1 VSTRDH
7 GGMEPENPPADLV
20 AFVRAV
26 LGDPPARVLEIG
38 AGAGALAARLSS
50 IGYDLVAI
58 DPSPGSANVVPTALH
73 ELDEPAG
80 AFDAAVAVLSLHHVE
95 PLRESLQNLARML
108 RPGGRVAID
117 EFDVAR
123 FDVRAARWLNSQWT
137 AAGRD
142 AHESPDAMVASHR
155 AHLHPLSHIADELT
169 AHFTLG
175 LPVPGA
181 YLHRWHLDPSLRTAE
196 ERLIADGR
204 LPATGARLVAIRR

>member
-1 VSTRDH
+1 VSTNDD
-7 GGMEPENPPADLV
+7 GDMEPENPPADLV

-26 LGDPPARVLEIG
+26 LPDPPARVLEIG
-38 AGAGALAARLSS
+38 AGAGLLAARLSS
-50 IGYDLVAI
+50 IGHDVVAI
-58 DPSPGSANVVPTALH
+58 DPAPGSAHVLPTALH
-73 ELDEPAG
+73 ELDAPDD

-108 RPGGRVAID
+108 RPGARVAID

-123 FDVRAARWLNSQWT
+123 FDVRAARWLVGQWA

-142 AHESPDAMVASHR
+142 AHEEPEAMVESHR
-155 AHLHPLSHIADELT
+155 AHLHPLSLISDELA

-181 YLHRWHLDPSLRTAE
+181 YLHRWDLDPTLRTAE
-196 ERLIADGR
+196 ERLIADGL
-204 LPATGARLVAIRR
+204 LPATGARLVANRR